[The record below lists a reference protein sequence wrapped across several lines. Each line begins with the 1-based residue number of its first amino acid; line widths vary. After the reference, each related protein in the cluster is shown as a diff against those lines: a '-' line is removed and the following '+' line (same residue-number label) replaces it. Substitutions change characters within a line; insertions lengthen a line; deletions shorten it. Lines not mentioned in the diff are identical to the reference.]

1 MPELTKD
8 AKAKAKAAA
17 EAQGFSAE
25 AGEAML
31 AALIA
36 GGGRQAQF
44 NRPEFGG
51 MGQWSGGMTQI
62 GDMFNDGLKAR
73 VAALASDLAKIA
85 GDGEALF
92 EAAGSD
98 HEGTASHGSE
108 WPAELGH
115 ASSTGSQ
122 NDMAYAVFPESR
134 RLAIRTGGK
143 VKIYD
148 TGAHRIGGVSQSQ
161 SGSQSLAF
169 TSQDGQVRLEDLPLV
184 SG

>member
-8 AKAKAKAAA
+8 AKAKAAEAA
-17 EAQGFSAE
+17 ERQGFSAE

-73 VAALASDLAKIA
+73 VSALASDLSKIA
-85 GDGEALF
+85 AEG
-92 EAAGSD
+92 AGL
-98 HEGTASHGSE
+98 TATPARGSERSSE
-108 WPAELGH
+108 WPEELGRP
-115 ASSTGSQ
+115 SSSGSQ
-122 NDMAYAVFPESR
+122 NDMAYAVFPETR
-134 RLAIRTGGK
+134 RLAVRTDGKIR
-143 VKIYD
+143 VYD
-148 TGAHRIGGVSQSQ
+148 TGSHRIGGVAQSQ
-161 SGSQSLAF
+161 SGTQSLSF
-169 TSQDGQVRLEDLPLV
+169 TSQDGPVRLEDLRLI